1 MNTLPNYKQENL
13 VIENA
18 HIMFRNFAGRETK
31 FNRAGSR
38 NFCVEIDDPAIAGA
52 LMEDGW
58 NVRTLAP
65 RNEEDEDERFY
76 IQVNVSFRNIPPKV
90 ILVTRKNRT
99 ALSEATIETL
109 DNADIR
115 TVDLVIRPYNWELG
129 GRTGVK
135 GYVKTM
141 YVVLEEDEFG
151 DKYAEPDEGVGEEAD
166 LPF

>member
-90 ILVTRKNRT
+90 ILVTRLCPKRPSK
-99 ALSEATIETL
+99 LSTTL
-109 DNADIR
+109 
-115 TVDLVIRPYNWELG
+115 TS
-129 GRTGVK
+129 
-135 GYVKTM
+135 
-141 YVVLEEDEFG
+141 
-151 DKYAEPDEGVGEEAD
+151 EP
-166 LPF
+166 